1 MEKKAVV
8 QRSEQERRRKDV
20 AEMSLDLIL
29 DMDRKLTKRPPTPSA
44 IRACRRVSSG
54 ACLSDVPKA
63 GTWAGAN
70 RRRTHINVICTA
82 AFRSNYT
89 WNTNLLITFD
99 FSAAN
104 YI

>member
-54 ACLSDVPKA
+54 ACLSEVPRA

-70 RRRTHINVICTA
+70 RRAYQRHLHCSFLFQLHVE
-82 AFRSNYT
+82 Y
-89 WNTNLLITFD
+89 
-99 FSAAN
+99 
-104 YI
+104 